1 MTRISLPG
9 ALAKKLSLLLLVFVL
24 PLNVLSLGAAYIMIS
39 DAQDSARSAQ
49 ESLLS
54 SYSVKVDEH
63 VTNTSHLLYE
73 LIDGNDFMRGMLT
86 LPEGDSYQIARH
98 RFFVTTSQTLITSR
112 AADMIFLEV
121 DSADDLV
128 IVPDS
133 APAVG
138 IKEFRAYL
146 LSDDAPNIS
155 RGWQLV
161 QISGSPCLIISLNG
175 RGYRYGALISLDRM
189 TADIEQF
196 LDYSDYQLI
205 FAMNESVAVPDG
217 MTDIAV
223 SSDECGL
230 ILHLLIPRSEF
241 IRGIS
246 FWKWGVLALF
256 LLYITLIPLLYFFL
270 KKWVILPLRILN
282 TAHAELKAGHQDYR
296 IQTAASSHEFHTAY
310 ESFNAMAERIQTLT
324 LETIN
329 QELAYKQMLLTN
341 LQLQIRPHF
350 LLNTFNLVH
359 TLIQTHRNE
368 AAQKLIL
375 YLSEYF
381 RYLFQ
386 YAEDLELFQKEYRL
400 VCDYLD
406 MAALQFPDA
415 FTFSSQIDPEIDLI
429 RIPPLLLHNFI
440 ENIIS
445 HALVA
450 GRVVHI
456 MFCAFY
462 DDGTVTFQIADD
474 GRGMSEEDVAQI
486 NQGEYTSIKKGK
498 HLGIRNSITRLK
510 YFYQGQASVTVESSV
525 NEGTTFTITFPYDLE
540 LQEEYS

>member
-175 RGYRYGALISLDRM
+175 RG
-189 TADIEQF
+189 
-196 LDYSDYQLI
+196 
-205 FAMNESVAVPDG
+205 
-217 MTDIAV
+217 
-223 SSDECGL
+223 
-230 ILHLLIPRSEF
+230 
-241 IRGIS
+241 
-246 FWKWGVLALF
+246 
-256 LLYITLIPLLYFFL
+256 
-270 KKWVILPLRILN
+270 
-282 TAHAELKAGHQDYR
+282 
-296 IQTAASSHEFHTAY
+296 
-310 ESFNAMAERIQTLT
+310 
-324 LETIN
+324 
-329 QELAYKQMLLTN
+329 
-341 LQLQIRPHF
+341 
-350 LLNTFNLVH
+350 
-359 TLIQTHRNE
+359 
-368 AAQKLIL
+368 
-375 YLSEYF
+375 
-381 RYLFQ
+381 
-386 YAEDLELFQKEYRL
+386 
-400 VCDYLD
+400 
-406 MAALQFPDA
+406 
-415 FTFSSQIDPEIDLI
+415 
-429 RIPPLLLHNFI
+429 
-440 ENIIS
+440 
-445 HALVA
+445 
-450 GRVVHI
+450 
-456 MFCAFY
+456 
-462 DDGTVTFQIADD
+462 
-474 GRGMSEEDVAQI
+474 
-486 NQGEYTSIKKGK
+486 
-498 HLGIRNSITRLK
+498 
-510 YFYQGQASVTVESSV
+510 
-525 NEGTTFTITFPYDLE
+525 
-540 LQEEYS
+540 